1 VTDASETT
9 GTNQTLR
16 AGRDD
21 SSASLCVDALFGDC
35 FRGATVLV
43 FRITTI
49 FRYDVSLL
57 SRVEKQFMRLV
68 DRIAKWEATLTR
80 RHVPLGSL
88 DGQWPRQ
95 Y

>member
-1 VTDASETT
+1 MASVTT
-9 GTNQTLR
+9 GTNQMLR

-21 SSASLCVDALFGDC
+21 SSASLSVDALFGDC

-49 FRYDVSLL
+49 FRYDVRHF
-57 SRVEKQFMRLV
+57 RVPGKQFMRLV

-88 DGQWPRQ
+88 DRQWPRR